1 MRDSCSCGN
10 ESTCIPVDGGMSE
23 IESAGSKLMEA
34 ISINASLVCDAK
46 QIVIDPSKPVEAISG
61 KDIVEGPRTV
71 TDFINNM
78 TRQVLAANDE
88 LREINAVIYRTLGT
102 RIHLG

>member
-1 MRDSCSCGN
+1 MRENNCV
-10 ESTCIPVDGGMSE
+10 PVDGDMSE
-23 IESAGSKLMEA
+23 IEIAGSKLMEA
-34 ISINASLVCDAK
+34 IAINASLVCDAK
-46 QIVIDPSKPVEAISG
+46 RIVIDPSKPAEGISD

-71 TDFINNM
+71 TDFIVNM

-88 LREINAVIYRTLGT
+88 LRGINAVIYRTLGT